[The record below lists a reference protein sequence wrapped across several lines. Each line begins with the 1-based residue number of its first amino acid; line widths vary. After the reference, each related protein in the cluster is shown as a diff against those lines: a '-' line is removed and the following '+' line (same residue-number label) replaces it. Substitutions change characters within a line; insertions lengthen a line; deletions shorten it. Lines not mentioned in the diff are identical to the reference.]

1 MREERVVYRGTPS
14 DPHMALNLHAQASAI
29 IDLLADATV
38 GRVTGKEVDARVSQI
53 AHDQGHAFDDPD
65 ASL

>member
-1 MREERVVYRGTPS
+1 
-14 DPHMALNLHAQASAI
+14 MALNLHAQASAI

-38 GRVTGKEVDARVSQI
+38 GRVSGKEVDARVSQI